1 MEGTHPMMAYPIPT
15 EALDDRHAWV
25 GTAGAGK
32 TYNAGSGV
40 EQLLAAKSRVVIID
54 PLDVWWGLRLNPDGK
69 GQSRFK
75 PVIFGGPHGDLPLN
89 EHSGALLGEACATMR
104 ESCIISLADLKS
116 KAAERRF
123 MLAFLTALERNA
135 NREPVHLVFDEA
147 DLWAPQRILDKDGEA
162 TKLLGMMEQIVRRG
176 RIKGFI
182 PWLITQ
188 RPAVL
193 SKNVLSQADGLIAFK
208 LTSSQD
214 RDAIG
219 AWIEGQADKAVG
231 AGILASLPG
240 MQMGQG
246 VVWIPGR
253 GILETAQFPAKAT
266 FDSSRT
272 PKRGEVV
279 RATALKPIDLGALKT
294 RLAKVEEEAK
304 ANDPKALKA
313 EITRLKAAVAKAPAA
328 TPDAATL
335 ERVERSA
342 ERAGYDRG
350 YQEGLVEGEKRG
362 NVAGQALMLTRVRSA
377 LDALRV
383 DPAPAQAPPPTH
395 RPLATA
401 SPAPPTHRPLS
412 AAPPAPPRTSPP
424 VAADADA
431 ALSGPQRQLLGA
443 LAWWKGMGH
452 SAPSRPQIAA
462 IAGWK
467 ITSGHL
473 KNVIGSLRTRGLVDY
488 PQQSTVTLTPAGVVL
503 APEPDMGATLHER
516 LKGTLT
522 GPQNAIFDVLV
533 EAGEALTREELA
545 ARCGWEPTSGHLKNV
560 IGSMKTL
567 EIVEYPAPAV
577 VALQSW
583 VNA

>member
-1 MEGTHPMMAYPIPT
+1 MSRYPIPA
-15 EALDDRHAWV
+15 EALDDRLAWV

-32 TYNAGSGV
+32 TYNASAAV
-40 EQLLAAKSRVVIID
+40 EKLLHSKARVIIPD
-54 PLDVWWGLRLNPDGK
+54 PLDVWWGLRLLPDGK
-69 GQSRFK
+69 GQGFK

-89 EHSGALLGEACATMR
+89 ERSGALLGETCAKMA

-123 MLAFLTALERNA
+123 MLDFLAALERHA

-147 DLWAPQRILDKDGEA
+147 DLWAPQQLLDKDGEA
-162 TKLLGMMEQIVRRG
+162 AKLLGMMEQIVRRG

-193 SKNVLSQADGLIAFK
+193 SKNVLSQADGIVAFK

-219 AWIEGQADKAVG
+219 AWIEGQADRA
-231 AGILASLPG
+231 AGKELLASLPT
-240 MQMGQG
+240 MQQGQG

-253 GILETAQFPAKAT
+253 GILETAQFPTKAT

-272 PKRGEVV
+272 PKRGEIV
-279 RATALKPIDLGALKT
+279 RTAALKPLDLGALKE
-294 RLAKVEEEAK
+294 RLATVEEETK

-313 EITRLKAAVAKAPAA
+313 VVARLKAEAAKAPAMDPE
-328 TPDAATL
+328 TM

-350 YQEGLVEGEKRG
+350 FQAGIAAGRQQVLVEFETVRAELPVLVERRLHDFTAEAVK
-362 NVAGQALMLTRVRSA
+362 ALPPPAMFISSPSPEAAKMNKPRAAPAART
-377 LDALRV
+377 
-383 DPAPAQAPPPTH
+383 PAPA
-395 RPLATA
+395 
-401 SPAPPTHRPLS
+401 PAPRAELGGDT
-412 AAPPAPPRTSPP
+412 
-424 VAADADA
+424 

-443 LAWWKGMGH
+443 LSWWKRMGH
-452 SAPSRPQIAA
+452 DAPSRPQIAG

-473 KNVIGSLRTRGLVDY
+473 KNVIGSLRTGGLVEY
-488 PQQSTVTLTPAGVVL
+488 PQPSTVRLTAAGAAA
-503 APEPDMGATLHER
+503 APEPDMGVTLHEGLR
-516 LKGTLT
+516 GILT
-522 GPQNAIFDVLV
+522 GPQRSIFDVLLA
-533 EAGEALTREELA
+533 AGREMTREEIA
-545 ARCGWEPTSGHLKNV
+545 AHCGWEPTSGHLKNV

-567 EIVEYPAPAV
+567 EIIEYPAPSV
-577 VALQSW
+577 VAFQAW